1 VDVSTGGGV
10 DVYLC
15 TVWCGVLDGKQQISF
30 FFCQRRLEI
39 LEKNRY
45 RQAVFDDVW
54 RIKDNVIFE

>member
-30 FFCQRRLEI
+30 FLPKTIRNFGKE
-39 LEKNRY
+39 
-45 RQAVFDDVW
+45 
-54 RIKDNVIFE
+54 